1 MSLRWLVCGK
11 CFFLGEF
18 PFRNFFLKVFL
29 HFLLGGLSLKQQETE
44 LRARPDIVIATP
56 GRLIDHVRNSPTFL
70 LESIEILVIDE
81 ADR

>member
-1 MSLRWLVCGK
+1 MVSIERCCFLEEISLK
-11 CFFLGEF
+11 EFFF
-18 PFRNFFLKVFL
+18 KVFL
-29 HFLLGGLSLKQQETE
+29 CFHLGGLSLKQQETE

-56 GRLIDHVRNSPTFL
+56 GRLIDHVRNSPSFL

>member
-1 MSLRWLVCGK
+1 MSLCWLVWVGV
-11 CFFLGEF
+11 FLGKF
-18 PFRNFFLKVFL
+18 PSSNFFKSFSL
-29 HFLLGGLSLKQQETE
+29 FLLGGLSLKKQETE

-56 GRLIDHVRNSPTFL
+56 GRLIDHVRNSPSFL